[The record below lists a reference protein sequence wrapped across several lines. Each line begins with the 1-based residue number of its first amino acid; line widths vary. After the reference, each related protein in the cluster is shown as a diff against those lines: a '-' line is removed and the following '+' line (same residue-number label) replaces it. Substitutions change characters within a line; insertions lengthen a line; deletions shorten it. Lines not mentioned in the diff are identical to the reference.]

1 MPKRK
6 PQNEPSLHRLSRFTV
21 GNDRYDREDFK
32 KIMKEMRAFKDY
44 RDKLADSLAG
54 DLAYDVWQDAFLS
67 MHKVDPKLL
76 SPEKIRPGHRVSRRV
91 VEEMFDLPDHKD
103 LRIWTAGDAVGAAV
117 ACNTMEPD
125 METLFDK
132 LKTEQD
138 MAQQL
143 QELMQQ
149 LVDAEQEQRDLDDII
164 RDWTEEHPDEPKDFE
179 QAQKDLQDKIDELR
193 EQVGDTD
200 ASLEELL
207 KQASP
212 EIRAAL
218 RQGLQRASDQA
229 QGMSEMSQ
237 MWGMEPGELTR
248 LSATERMALAKRINN
263 AKFKRVAEL
272 FGPMKRL
279 AFSEQRRRVNYVPEE
294 VFDVEL
300 GSNIQRLLPSELIN
314 LGDPDLELLFFKRYH
329 EQSLLQVAMRGYERV
344 ARGGIVYVYDGSYSM
359 LGEKEIWSKA
369 LGLTLL
375 HIARKQKRQF
385 VAIQFGSASEIMIH
399 DFRDGKVTPEK
410 VLDFAEFFFG
420 GGTNFERPLNT
431 GLAILEEEHE
441 ATGALKSDIVFVSD
455 GECGVSPKF
464 MDRWEA
470 ARKRLGFK
478 CWGVNLDSDP
488 TDEPMYS
495 ICGGS
500 VATVRSLMNGES
512 VRAIFGGL

>member
-6 PQNEPSLHRLSRFTV
+6 PEPSLHRLSRFTV

-32 KIMKEMRAFKDY
+32 KLMKEMREFKGY

-67 MHKVDPKLL
+67 LHKVDPKLL
-76 SPEKIRPGHRVSRRV
+76 SPDKIRPGHRVSRRV

-103 LRIWTAGDAVGAAV
+103 LRIWTAGDPVGAAV
-117 ACNTMEPD
+117 ACNTIEPD

-149 LVDAEQEQRDLDDII
+149 LADAEQEQRDLDELI
-164 RDWTEEHPDEPKDFE
+164 RDWTEEHPDEEPKTFE
-179 QAQKDLQDKIDELR
+179 EQQKELQEKIDELR
-193 EQVGDTD
+193 EQVGDAD

-207 KQASP
+207 QQASP

-218 RQGLQRASDQA
+218 RQGLQRASDAAQA
-229 QGMSEMSQ
+229 TSEMSQ
-237 MWGMEPGELTR
+237 MWGMEPGELKR
-248 LSATERMALAKRINN
+248 LSAAERMALAKRINN

-300 GSNIQRLLPSELIN
+300 GQNIMRLLPSELIN
-314 LGDPDLELLFFKRYH
+314 LGDPDLELLFFKRYY
-329 EQSLLQVAMRGYERV
+329 EQSLLQFAMRGHERV

-359 LGEKEIWSKA
+359 VGDKEIWSKA

-399 DFRDGKVTPEK
+399 DFRDGEITPEK

-420 GGTNFERPLNT
+420 GGTNFERPLSV
-431 GLAILEEEHE
+431 GLDLLAQEHD

-470 ARKRLGFK
+470 ERKRLGFK
-478 CWGVNLDSDP
+478 CWGVNLDGIVE
-488 TDEPMYS
+488 DEPMYT
-495 ICGGS
+495 ICNGS

-512 VRAIFGGL
+512 VREIFGGV